1 MLSERLGAVH
11 RSAAPCPPTVY
22 TAVLSA
28 LGGLASGFGTGP
40 GVPPLPWPL
49 TGGRRPPAR
58 GTIAPRA
65 LRAAQRVARPPGT
78 RGERPS
84 GGDRRPSRRA
94 RRAGEE
100 LGRLVP
106 LG

>member
-58 GTIAPRA
+58 GTSAPACPQGRTA
-65 LRAAQRVARPPGT
+65 RSATSCDAVGSARAAATADHPGGPVERVKS
-78 RGERPS
+78 S
-84 GGDRRPSRRA
+84 GD
-94 RRAGEE
+94 
-100 LGRLVP
+100 
-106 LG
+106 

>member
-58 GTIAPRA
+58 GHPPPRA
-65 LRAAQRVARPPGT
+65 LRAAQRVRDLQEPVGSARAAATADHPG
-78 RGERPS
+78 GPVERVKSS
-84 GGDRRPSRRA
+84 GD
-94 RRAGEE
+94 
-100 LGRLVP
+100 
-106 LG
+106 